1 MNYETSLVI
10 FFRVIECRIFSPLTR
25 EEALEMTGY
34 LRNIVN
40 NQDVRP
46 DSILIKGATILSMD
60 ENVGNI
66 ARGDI
71 LISGST
77 ITAIGEDLEANGARV
92 IDATNMIAMPGMVD
106 SHRHSWEGQLRR
118 INPNATC
125 LEDYSNA
132 THFSFAKYYR
142 PADMY
147 IGNLL
152 TALGCIDAGITTVID
167 NSHNSRT
174 AAHSDA
180 AVEALLDAGI
190 RAIHASGAPVSGEW
204 DKAHWPG
211 NWQRLQEKYF
221 KDNPESLVSLAV
233 MAQLEPALWAE
244 ARRLGLPIVTEFF
257 GSFMASELESLH
269 RRGLLGPDNIFNHCT
284 SLPDE
289 GWKILREAGVR
300 VNVCPRSDAHYG
312 IEDGMFAIQAAQR
325 HGISPG
331 LSVDNETSYS
341 TDMFMEMRVAF
352 YLQRVMGMHQQHCCG
367 TDHSLTTLPAAQLL
381 KSATVDGAACAGL
394 LDKVGSLTPGKQA
407 DLILINVGDINL
419 YPSGNAFGTVVHA
432 TERSNIDT
440 VIIGGRIVKQ
450 HGKVLGVDSTR
461 LRAAIDESREH
472 LFAAAGYEPD
482 IFADAFLPL
491 AHAH

>member
-1 MNYETSLVI
+1 
-10 FFRVIECRIFSPLTR
+10 
-25 EEALEMTGY
+25 MTY
-34 LRNIVN
+34 YTRNIV
-40 NQDVRP
+40 QTTESLATRT
-46 DSILIKGATILSMD
+46 LIQGATVLSMD
-60 ENVGNI
+60 SEVGNLVS
-66 ARGDI
+66 ADI
-71 LISGST
+71 LIEGST
-77 ITAIGEDLEANGARV
+77 IMAIGENLEASDAV
-92 IDATNMIAMPGMVD
+92 IIDAAGMIAMPGMVD

-125 LEDYSNA
+125 LDDYSNA

-142 PADMY
+142 PADNY

-174 AAHSDA
+174 AEHSDA
-180 AVEALLDAGI
+180 AVEALLDSGI
-190 RAIHASGAPVSGEW
+190 RAIHASGAPVAGEW

-221 KDNPESLVSLAV
+221 KNNPDSLVSLGV
-233 MAQLEPALWAE
+233 MAQLEPELWAE

-257 GSFMASELESLH
+257 GSLMADELESLH
-269 RRGLLGPDNIFNHCT
+269 QQGLLGPDNIFNHCT

-300 VNVCPRSDAHYG
+300 INVCPRSDAHYG
-312 IEDGMFAIQAAQR
+312 IEDGMFAMQAAQR

-352 YLQRVMGMHQQHCCG
+352 YLQRVMGMHQQKCCG
-367 TDHSLTTLPAAQLL
+367 SDHDHMQTTLPAAQLL
-381 KSATVDGAACAGL
+381 KSATLDGAHCAGL
-394 LDKVGSLTPGKQA
+394 QDKIGSLTPGKQA
-407 DLILINVGDINL
+407 DLILINANDINL

-440 VIIGGRIVKQ
+440 VMIAGRIVKQ
-450 HGKVLGVDSTR
+450 KGQVLGVDSQR
-461 LRAAIDESREH
+461 LRAAIDESRAH
-472 LFAAAGYEPD
+472 LFAASGYQPD
-482 IFADAFLPL
+482 LFADVFLPFEQ
-491 AHAH
+491 AN

>member
-1 MNYETSLVI
+1 MTNYT
-10 FFRVIECRIFSPLTR
+10 
-25 EEALEMTGY
+25 
-34 LRNIVN
+34 RNIV
-40 NQDVRP
+40 RTTE
-46 DSILIKGATILSMD
+46 SLAARTLIKGATVLSMD
-60 ENVGNI
+60 DDIGNLVS
-66 ARGDI
+66 ADI
-71 LISGST
+71 LIEGST
-77 ITAIGEDLEANGARV
+77 IIAIGENLETSDAV
-92 IDATNMIAMPGMVD
+92 IIDAAGMIAMPGMVD

-142 PADMY
+142 PADNY

-174 AAHSDA
+174 AEHSDA
-180 AVEALLDAGI
+180 AVEALFDSGI
-190 RAIHASGAPVSGEW
+190 RAIHASGAPVAGEW
-204 DKAHWPG
+204 DEAHWPG

-221 KDNPESLVSLAV
+221 TNNPDSLVSLGV
-233 MAQLEPALWAE
+233 MAQLEPELWAE

-269 RRGLLGPDNIFNHCT
+269 QRGLLGPDNIFNHCT

-289 GWKILREAGVR
+289 GWKILSEAGVR

-312 IEDGMFAIQAAQR
+312 IEDGMYAIEAAQR
-325 HGISPG
+325 HGIAPG

-352 YLQRVMGMHQQHCCG
+352 YLQRVMGMHQQHTCG
-367 TDHSLTTLPAAQLL
+367 SKKALTTLPAAQLL
-381 KSATVDGAACAGL
+381 KSATVDGAYCAGL
-394 LDKVGSLTPGKQA
+394 QDKIGSLTPGKQA
-407 DLILINVGDINL
+407 DLILINANDINL

-440 VIIGGRIVKQ
+440 VMIAGRIVKQ
-450 HGKVLGVDSTR
+450 NGQVLGVDSER
-461 LRAAIDESREH
+461 LRAAIDESRAH
-472 LFAAAGYEPD
+472 LFAASGYQPD
-482 IFADAFLPL
+482 IFADVFLPL
-491 AHAH
+491 E

>member
-1 MNYETSLVI
+1 MLTI
-10 FFRVIECRIFSPLTR
+10 FFILIAKGIFLVFNLT
-25 EEALEMTGY
+25 ETNQMTDY
-34 LRNIVN
+34 TRNIVN
-40 NQDVRP
+40 NEYVNP
-46 DSILIKGATILSMD
+46 PLTLIRNATILSMD
-60 ENVGNI
+60 DSVGNHE
-66 ARGDI
+66 RGDI

-77 ITAIGEDLEANGARV
+77 ITAVGQNLEAHGAYV

-125 LEDYSNA
+125 LDDYSNA

-142 PADMY
+142 PSDIY
-147 IGNLL
+147 VGNLL
-152 TALGCIDAGITTVID
+152 TALGAIDAGITTIID

-180 AVEALLDAGI
+180 AVEALLDSGI
-190 RAIHASGAPVSGEW
+190 RAIHASGAPVAGEW

-221 KDNPESLVSLAV
+221 KDNPESLVSLGV
-233 MAQLEPALWAE
+233 MAQLEPELWAE

-257 GSFMASELESLH
+257 GAEMASELESLH
-269 RRGLLGPDNIFNHCT
+269 QKGLLGPDNIFNHCT
-284 SLPDE
+284 ALPDE
-289 GWKILREAGVR
+289 GWEILREAGVR
-300 VNVCPRSDAHYG
+300 VNVCPRSDSHYG
-312 IEDGMFAIQAAQR
+312 IENGMFAIEAAQR
-325 HGISPG
+325 HGINPG

-352 YLQRVMGMHQQHCCG
+352 YLQRVMGMHRQHCCDS
-367 TDHSLTTLPAAQLL
+367 DHTLTTLPAAQLL
-381 KSATVDGAACAGL
+381 KSATVDGAFCAGL
-394 LDKVGSLTPGKQA
+394 QDKVGSLTPGKQA
-407 DLILINVGDINL
+407 DLVLISATDLNL
-419 YPSGNAFGTVVHA
+419 YPNGNAFGTVVHA

-440 VIIGGRIVKQ
+440 VMIGGRIVKQ
-450 HGKVLGVDSTR
+450 NGKVLGVDSER

-482 IFADAFLPL
+482 IFAENFLPL
-491 AHAH
+491 VQAN

>member
-1 MNYETSLVI
+1 
-10 FFRVIECRIFSPLTR
+10 
-25 EEALEMTGY
+25 MTDY
-34 LRNIVN
+34 IRNIVN
-40 NQDVRP
+40 NQVEKP
-46 DSILIKGATILSMD
+46 QVTLIRGATILSMD
-60 ENVGNI
+60 ESVGNI
-66 ARGDI
+66 ERGDI
-71 LISGST
+71 LITGST
-77 ITAIGEDLEANGARV
+77 ITAVGQNLDAKGAHV

-142 PADMY
+142 PSDIY
-147 IGNLL
+147 VGNLL
-152 TALGCIDAGITTVID
+152 TALGAVDAGITTLID

-174 AAHSDA
+174 AEHSDA
-180 AVEALLDAGI
+180 AIEALLDSGI

-221 KDNPESLVSLAV
+221 KNNPESLISLAV
-233 MAQLEPALWAE
+233 MAQLEPELWAE

-269 RRGLLGPDNIFNHCT
+269 QRGLLGPDNIFNHCT

-289 GWKILREAGVR
+289 GWKILHEAGVR

-312 IEDGMFAIQAAQR
+312 IEDGMFAIEAARR
-325 HGISPG
+325 HGINPG

-352 YLQRVMGMHQQHCCG
+352 YLQRVMGMHQQHCC
-367 TDHSLTTLPAAQLL
+367 DSAHSLKTLPAAQLL
-381 KSATVDGAACAGL
+381 KAATVDGAACAGL
-394 LDKVGSLTPGKQA
+394 QDKIGSLTPGKQA
-407 DLILINVGDINL
+407 DLILINAGDINL

-440 VIIGGRIVKQ
+440 VVIGGRIVKQ
-450 HGKVLGVDSTR
+450 NGKVLGVDSAR
-461 LRAAIDESREH
+461 LREAIDESREY
-472 LFAAAGYEPD
+472 LFAASGYQPD
-482 IFADAFLPL
+482 VFADAFLPL
-491 AHAH
+491 EHAH

>member
-1 MNYETSLVI
+1 
-10 FFRVIECRIFSPLTR
+10 
-25 EEALEMTGY
+25 MTDY
-34 LRNIVN
+34 IRNIVN
-40 NQDVRP
+40 NQTVNP
-46 DSILIKGATILSMD
+46 PMTLIRGATILSMD

-66 ARGDI
+66 VHGDI
-71 LISGST
+71 LITGST
-77 ITAIGEDLEANGARV
+77 ITAVGQDLDAQNAHI
-92 IDATNMIAMPGMVD
+92 IDAKNMIVMPGMVD

-125 LEDYSNA
+125 LDDYSNA

-142 PADMY
+142 PVDIY
-147 IGNLL
+147 VGNLL
-152 TALGCIDAGITTVID
+152 TALGAIDAGITTIID

-180 AVEALLDAGI
+180 AVEALFDSGI

-204 DKAHWPG
+204 DRAHWPG

-221 KDNPESLVSLAV
+221 TNTPDSLVSLGV
-233 MAQLEPALWAE
+233 MAQLEPELWAE

-257 GSFMASELESLH
+257 GAEMASELESLH
-269 RRGLLGPDNIFNHCT
+269 QQGLLGPDNIFNHCT
-284 SLPDE
+284 ALPDE
-289 GWKILREAGVR
+289 GWRILREAGVR

-312 IEDGMFAIQAAQR
+312 IEDGMFAIEAAQR
-325 HGISPG
+325 HGINPG

-352 YLQRVMGMHQQHCCG
+352 YLQRVMGMHKQQNCC
-367 TDHSLTTLPAAQLL
+367 DSSHSLTTLPAAKLL
-381 KSATVDGAACAGL
+381 KAATVDGANCAGL
-394 LDKVGSLTPGKQA
+394 QDKVGSLTPGKQA
-407 DLILINVGDINL
+407 DLILINAGDINL

-440 VIIGGRIVKQ
+440 VMIGGRIVKQ
-450 HGKVLGVDSTR
+450 NGKVLGVDSK
-461 LRAAIDESREH
+461 LLHAAIDESRQH

-482 IFADAFLPL
+482 IFAEKFLPL
-491 AHAH
+491 EQTN

>member
-1 MNYETSLVI
+1 
-10 FFRVIECRIFSPLTR
+10 
-25 EEALEMTGY
+25 MTDY
-34 LRNIVN
+34 IRNIVN
-40 NQDVRP
+40 NQVVNP
-46 DSILIKGATILSMD
+46 PVTLIRGATILSMD
-60 ENVGNI
+60 DSVGNI
-66 ARGDI
+66 ERGDI

-77 ITAIGEDLEANGARV
+77 ITAIGQNLDVQDAHV
-92 IDATNMIAMPGMVD
+92 IDATNMIVMPGMVD

-125 LEDYSNA
+125 LDDYSNA
-132 THFSFAKYYR
+132 THFSFAKFYR
-142 PADMY
+142 PADIY
-147 IGNLL
+147 VGNLL
-152 TALGCIDAGITTVID
+152 TALGAIDAGITTVID

-180 AVEALLDAGI
+180 AVEALLDSGI

-204 DKAHWPG
+204 DRAHWPG

-221 KDNPESLVSLAV
+221 KNNLEGLVTLGV
-233 MAQLEPALWAE
+233 MAQLEPELWAE

-257 GSFMASELESLH
+257 GAEMASELESLH
-269 RRGLLGPDNIFNHCT
+269 QQGLLGPDNIFNHCT

-312 IEDGMFAIQAAQR
+312 IEDGMYAIEAAHR

-352 YLQRVMGMHQQHCCG
+352 YLQRVMGMHQQHCCNSA
-367 TDHSLTTLPAAQLL
+367 HSLKSLPAAQLL
-381 KSATVDGAACAGL
+381 KAATVDGAACAGL
-394 LDKVGSLTPGKQA
+394 QDKVGSLTPGKQA
-407 DLILINVGDINL
+407 DLILINAGDINL

-440 VIIGGRIVKQ
+440 VMIGGRIVKQ
-450 HGKVLGVDSTR
+450 NGKVLGVDSTR

-482 IFADAFLPL
+482 IFAETFLPL
-491 AHAH
+491 KQAH